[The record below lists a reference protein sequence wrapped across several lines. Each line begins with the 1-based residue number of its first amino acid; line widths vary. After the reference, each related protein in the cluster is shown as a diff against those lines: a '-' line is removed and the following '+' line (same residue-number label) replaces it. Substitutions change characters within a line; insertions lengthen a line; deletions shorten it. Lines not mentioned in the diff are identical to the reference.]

1 MINSARPAQIQFFSA
16 INTRMLNGIA
26 RTSAVKK
33 DNLRGEMFLVENM
46 MQVTALG
53 CAGCQLLVSGS
64 FSLTQGFLYK
74 YKYLCELRN

>member
-46 MQVTALG
+46 MQVTALD
-53 CAGCQLLVSGS
+53 CAA
-64 FSLTQGFLYK
+64 
-74 YKYLCELRN
+74 